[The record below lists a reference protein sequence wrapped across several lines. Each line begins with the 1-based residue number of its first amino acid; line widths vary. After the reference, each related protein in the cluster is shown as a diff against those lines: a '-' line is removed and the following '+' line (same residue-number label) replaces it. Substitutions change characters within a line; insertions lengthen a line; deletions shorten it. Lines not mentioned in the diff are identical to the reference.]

1 MVFQSGCCRLPKTRI
16 FSAFTIIASKLP
28 ASTEGEAARSSSW
41 LAIKVP
47 LCLVRL
53 WLKSISNQH
62 VPKTPKLTLPTAHA
76 SGPCFASTFT
86 TPFGNFRIS
95 WDNNRT
101 ISFESVVSHQTK
113 LDANQK
119 KREVPSISKKET
131 KALSHLHIICPS
143 EKGWSSQ
150 QLRQTV
156 RFKKKWP
163 VTATSP
169 PSAKRPLG
177 HLDRL
182 PVAPGSSHW
191 PISIWPKLRVQAYHL
206 SEVVSTGEKKIKM
219 EQFFSNR
226 MIPGGQNDKT
236 WDDVRLPK
244 NCWKSPPNLW
254 QALKLH
260 GLACRSHELVLCNE
274 GRGDVIEKCLTQHKW
289 IKTD

>member
-1 MVFQSGCCRLPKTRI
+1 MCQKHRNWHFLQPMPLVHVSPAPSPLRLVTFEYPGTTTVLFRLNLSFHIKQSLMPTKKKGKFQ
-16 FSAFTIIASKLP
+16 AS
-28 ASTEGEAARSSSW
+28 
-41 LAIKVP
+41 
-47 LCLVRL
+47 
-53 WLKSISNQH
+53 
-62 VPKTPKLTLPTAHA
+62 
-76 SGPCFASTFT
+76 
-86 TPFGNFRIS
+86 
-95 WDNNRT
+95 
-101 ISFESVVSHQTK
+101 
-113 LDANQK
+113 QK
-119 KREVPSISKKET
+119 KKPY
-131 KALSHLHIICPS
+131 LSHLHIICPL

-150 QLRQTV
+150 QLRQKV

-219 EQFFSNR
+219 EHFFQIGWFQGDK
-226 MIPGGQNDKT
+226 MIKRETT
-236 WDDVRLPK
+236 WDRPK
-244 NCWKSPPNLW
+244 IVGSPPNLW

>member
-1 MVFQSGCCRLPKTRI
+1 MVFQSGCCRLPKTHRI

-41 LAIKVP
+41 LHAIKVP
-47 LCLVRL
+47 LCLRL
-53 WLKSISNQH
+53 WLKSISNH

-131 KALSHLHIICPS
+131 ISIPPAYYLSFGKRLIITAIAS
-143 EKGWSSQ
+143 EGTIQ
-150 QLRQTV
+150 
-156 RFKKKWP
+156 KKWP

-219 EQFFSNR
+219 EHFFQIGWFQGDK
-226 MIPGGQNDKT
+226 MIKRETT
-236 WDDVRLPK
+236 WDRPK
-244 NCWKSPPNLW
+244 IVGSPPNLW

>member
-1 MVFQSGCCRLPKTRI
+1 MCDKTMVFQSGCCRLPKTNRI

-41 LAIKVP
+41 LHAIKVP

-119 KREVPSISKKET
+119 KKGSSKHLKKRNQSSIPPAYYLSFGKRLIITAIASDGTIQKKMTCNCNISAISKK
-131 KALSHLHIICPS
+131 AAWPS
-143 EKGWSSQ
+143 
-150 QLRQTV
+150 
-156 RFKKKWP
+156 
-163 VTATSP
+163 
-169 PSAKRPLG
+169 
-177 HLDRL
+177 
-182 PVAPGSSHW
+182 
-191 PISIWPKLRVQAYHL
+191 
-206 SEVVSTGEKKIKM
+206 
-219 EQFFSNR
+219 
-226 MIPGGQNDKT
+226 
-236 WDDVRLPK
+236 
-244 NCWKSPPNLW
+244 
-254 QALKLH
+254 
-260 GLACRSHELVLCNE
+260 
-274 GRGDVIEKCLTQHKW
+274 
-289 IKTD
+289 